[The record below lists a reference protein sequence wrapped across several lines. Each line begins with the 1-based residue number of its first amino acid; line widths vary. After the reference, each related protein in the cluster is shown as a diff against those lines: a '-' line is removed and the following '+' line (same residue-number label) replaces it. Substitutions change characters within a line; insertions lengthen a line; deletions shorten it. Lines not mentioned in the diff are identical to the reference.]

1 MNRDRMLLENRFGEL
16 ARIESW
22 LEDLFER
29 WAVPDR
35 GRYAVDLV
43 INEAV
48 TNIISYAY
56 RDDAV
61 HHIAITLTDGPD
73 SIVIEIVDD
82 GEPFDPLAAAP
93 MAPPTDLAHTSIGG
107 HGIHLIKAFSTAQKY
122 TFASGHNRLTL
133 TISKQGNIQA

>member
-1 MNRDRMLLENRFGEL
+1 MVVENRFGEL
-16 ARIESW
+16 ARIERW
-22 LEDLFER
+22 LEGLFER

-48 TNIISYAY
+48 TNIMSYAY
-56 RDDAV
+56 QDDAV
-61 HHIAITLTDGPD
+61 HHITIALTDGPE
-73 SIVIEIVDD
+73 SMVVEIVDD

-93 MAPPTDLAHTSIGG
+93 MAPPTDLAHASIGG
-107 HGIHLIKAFSTAQKY
+107 RGIHLIKVFSTAQKY
-122 TFASGHNRLTL
+122 TYVSGHNHLTL